1 MHEALREAEPASEF
15 IFVRYRWPNG
25 NLRTPLHRLIHK
37 AGLKAWPRLF
47 QNLRS
52 TRETELTESFPLHV
66 VTAWIGNSQRLARKH
81 YLVVTDEHVARAAQ
95 NAAPLA

>member
-1 MHEALREAEPASEF
+1 
-15 IFVRYRWPNG
+15 
-25 NLRTPLHRLIHK
+25 
-37 AGLKAWPRLF
+37 
-47 QNLRS
+47 
-52 TRETELTESFPLHV
+52 LTESFPLHV